1 MMQNWPNTRDGDFSL
16 HNMYAV
22 SLNLR
27 LSYVLKMWT
36 DLLRGHHTL
45 LRNWV
50 VIKVVFGFVKKHVV
64 RHGQSRRDLP
74 FSTWERYFWATRVSQ
89 IKKCMAMPRL
99 SVNQGSE
106 SRHQER
112 EVSLELDQGLPF
124 RFFYESHRLPE
135 TKFGPKFR
143 RNSLIPNGKELQI
156 QKKKF
161 RWIPTEISV
170 ISTEI
175 RWFSTG
181 KLCNLCFSYC
191 SRGQM
196 KNFWIPTLFSF
207 SRSTTFVLRT
217 FSFEQ
222 WFESYLIISKT
233 TN

>member
-1 MMQNWPNTRDGDFSL
+1 MWSWSRKTKRETRSCHVLCFFFSALTTSDRDNPPTSAAICCDATAAIRIQDHMLAAVRSDELRRRLPRSSRPNSLALASRGPAQLMEARVRAIIRVYLFVFFS
-16 HNMYAV
+16 
-22 SLNLR
+22 
-27 LSYVLKMWT
+27 K
-36 DLLRGHHTL
+36 
-45 LRNWV
+45 
-50 VIKVVFGFVKKHVV
+50 
-64 RHGQSRRDLP
+64 SR
-74 FSTWERYFWATRVSQ
+74 
-89 IKKCMAMPRL
+89 
-99 SVNQGSE
+99 
-106 SRHQER
+106 
-112 EVSLELDQGLPF
+112 
-124 RFFYESHRLPE
+124 RLPE
-135 TKFGPKFR
+135 TKFRPKFR
-143 RNSLIPNGKELQI
+143 RNSLIPNGKRIQI
-156 QKKKF
+156 QKTKF

>member
-1 MMQNWPNTRDGDFSL
+1 MRCGEIGSNAIRWGSSGNAHNLTTISEASRKVARLTSEVVPWP
-16 HNMYAV
+16 
-22 SLNLR
+22 
-27 LSYVLKMWT
+27 
-36 DLLRGHHTL
+36 
-45 LRNWV
+45 
-50 VIKVVFGFVKKHVV
+50 
-64 RHGQSRRDLP
+64 RR
-74 FSTWERYFWATRVSQ
+74 
-89 IKKCMAMPRL
+89 
-99 SVNQGSE
+99 
-106 SRHQER
+106 R
-112 EVSLELDQGLPF
+112 EQGLPF
-124 RFFYESHRLPE
+124 RFFSESRRLPE
-135 TKFGPKFR
+135 TKFRPKFR
-143 RNSLIPNGKELQI
+143 RNSLIPNGKGLQI
-156 QKKKF
+156 QKTKF

-207 SRSTTFVLRT
+207 SRSTTFVSGT